1 VDEEVKQ
8 LIEQFPERDN
18 SDDPF
23 SELEES
29 TEINIYDRLIM
40 SLSGG
45 DIIKGLEIMKKV
57 TIIEALEWLL
67 TRMNDE

>member
-1 VDEEVKQ
+1 
-8 LIEQFPERDN
+8 
-18 SDDPF
+18 
-23 SELEES
+23 
-29 TEINIYDRLIM
+29 M